1 MNTATVAAGS
11 LLGRFRIEGRLGAGG
26 MGEVYR
32 ATDTKLGRPIALKIL
47 PPQYIDEPGRRERFE
62 REARAAS
69 ALNHPNIVTVYDAG
83 VEGNLPWIAMEF
95 VEGQTLREIVRH
107 GAVPTPKSLL
117 LALPLADALAKAHEI
132 GVVHRDLK
140 PENIMVTAEGIPKI
154 LDFGIARFN
163 TDTDVTQSITAV
175 EGSVTGTLGYM
186 APEQLLGK
194 STDHRADQ
202 FAFGTV
208 LYEMA
213 TGVNPFSRDTAP
225 QTIAAIL
232 ETQPRLEVY
241 PEPYS
246 AVVNRCLNKEP
257 SQRYASTREIAAQ
270 LRAVQESTAS
280 PRSRRWALATA
291 LGVLVAV
298 TGSAYWAMRVTRITS
313 GERMLAVRTF
323 KNLSSD
329 PAQEYFSGG
338 LTEEVRSRLSKISS
352 IRLLSRS
359 AVDAYGDGDV
369 KKMAAELKAGHLVE
383 GTVRADKN
391 RVRIAVYLI
400 DTATFQTIWSEQ
412 FDRALNDI
420 LSVQNEVALRV
431 TEALQAAVRPD
442 ERRRVERRA
451 TQNAAAYDLYLQ
463 GLKFTRRGRDSI
475 ARAISLFKQAV
486 ELDPKF
492 ADAMGEISYN
502 LIFANDPRSLPEAID
517 WAEKAIAADSESA
530 SGHEAL
536 AMAYASKG
544 WITKSGISFRRAIE
558 LDPNKTSALNNF
570 SITQA
575 QLAHFDDSL
584 RLARQALARNPN
596 SAPTYYHI
604 AVPLQFIGS
613 DNEFQ
618 RWMDIW
624 QPRFPSFHRVFVMQS
639 TRDIAQGKKKE
650 VLAAARKLAD
660 RSRGNIE
667 LEILVAD
674 LAMSCDEPD
683 AENLLLKSSAGNLDP
698 NYMQYMLLPESPRVR
713 LAWYARKRGD
723 RVGAEKLLT
732 DAERVAMEHWR
743 GGVEAPSLP
752 VELAAIQSMR
762 GNTQEAVTWMNR
774 AYDLGWRERHQEAI
788 DPMLAEAARD
798 PQFQQ
803 ITRRMEEDLR
813 RQASES
819 RELKLLFEE
828 SVPALPPP
836 RPPK

>member
-11 LLGRFRIEGRLGAGG
+11 LLGRFRIERRLGAGG

-32 ATDTKLGRPIALKIL
+32 ATDTKLGRPVALKIL

-83 VEGNLPWIAMEF
+83 VEDNVPWIAMEF
-95 VEGQTLREIVRH
+95 VEGQTLREIVHH
-107 GAVPTPKSLL
+107 GAVPASKSLF
-117 LALPLADALAKAHEI
+117 LAIPLADALAKAHEI

-140 PENIMVTAEGIPKI
+140 PENIMVTAEGSPKI
-154 LDFGIARFN
+154 LDFGIARFR
-163 TDTDVTQSITAV
+163 TDTDVTQSITGFQ
-175 EGSVTGTLGYM
+175 GSVTGTLGYM

-194 STDHRADQ
+194 STDHRVDQ

-213 TGVNPFSRDTAP
+213 TGANPFSRDTAT

-232 ETQPRLEVY
+232 EIQPRLDVQ

-270 LRAVQESTAS
+270 LRGVQESTAL

-291 LGVLVAV
+291 LGVLVAAIA
-298 TGSAYWAMRVTRITS
+298 TAYWTMRATPITR
-313 GERMLAVRTF
+313 GERILAVRAF

-359 AVDAYGDGDV
+359 AVDAYGDGEI

-391 RVRIAVYLI
+391 RVRIAVHLI
-400 DTATFQTIWSEQ
+400 DTATLQTVWSEQ

-420 LSVQNEVALRV
+420 LSVQNEVALRM
-431 TEALQAAVRPD
+431 TEALQAAVRPE
-442 ERRRVERRA
+442 ERQRVERRP

-502 LIFANDPRSLPEAID
+502 LIFANDPRRLPEAID
-517 WAEKAIAADSESA
+517 WAEKAIAADAESA

-544 WITKSGISFRRAIE
+544 WITKSRVSFRRAIE

-575 QLAHFDDSL
+575 QLAQFDDSL

-596 SAPTYYHI
+596 SASTYYHI
-604 AVPLQFIGS
+604 AVPLQFIAS

-618 RWMDIW
+618 RWMEIW
-624 QPRFPSFHRVFVMQS
+624 KPRFPRFHRVFVMQS
-639 TRDIAQGKKKE
+639 NRDIAQGKKKE

-660 RSRGNIE
+660 SNSGNIE
-667 LEILVAD
+667 LETLVAD

-683 AENLLLKSSAGNLDP
+683 AEDLLLKLSAGNLDT
-698 NYMQYMLLPESPRVR
+698 NYLQYMLLPESPRVR

-723 RVGAEKLLT
+723 RVRAEKLLT
-732 DAERVAMEHWR
+732 DAERLAMEHWR

-752 VELAAIQSMR
+752 VELSAIHSMR
-762 GNTQEAVTWMNR
+762 GNIQEAVTWMNR
-774 AYDLGWRERHQEAI
+774 AYDLGWRERYQRTV

-803 ITRRMEEDLR
+803 ITQRMEEDLR
-813 RQASES
+813 KQASES

-836 RPPK
+836 RPPR